1 MSPKPQPVQAPGL
14 DLDRTMKQALRLH
27 QKGRLEQA
35 EKRYTKIL
43 SAEPAHAGALHL
55 MGVLAHQAGHNDEAA
70 DWIRKSLAV
79 DPDFSDAYFN
89 LALIHEAED
98 RIGEAE
104 ACYRHAIDKDPKNT
118 KAHLNLGNL
127 LFQRDDF
134 APALECY
141 NAVLALAPAD
151 SLAHKNRSRAL
162 RSLKD
167 NDESLKAVERAVE
180 LRPDDAIFQLEYAN
194 ALRDDGQ
201 TEKAAAH
208 FEIALRIDPNN
219 IPVLCNLGGILKDLG
234 RRDEAQEMLERAI
247 EIDPDCAEAYVNL
260 ANLAFDRDEHQ
271 NSVDMVEAAL
281 AIRPNYAEAYSTL
294 GRVFGAQAMH
304 DEAFASFQKAVELDP
319 KFAEAYVNLGSV
331 LQTIGRPDEALR
343 AYEIALNLKP
353 KMDMAYWNLALALLS
368 VGRLDEGWSLFGYGF
383 TSKQRAP
390 HRPFPGLLWEGED
403 TSDKTLFVWREQ
415 GLGDDLRFSSVYH
428 DLAHRSKKLIIETDE
443 RLVPLYQRTWPNAL
457 VRPETH
463 TSTGLGNM
471 READVDFDVTAPA
484 GMAASYLR
492 GSLDLFPTNP
502 SPLVPDPEV
511 QTWCRD
517 WLESLGPGPKIG
529 IAWRSSL
536 MTKTRALYHTKIT
549 DWADLLQT
557 SGVTFVNLQ
566 YDVAAGELEELQS
579 QHGLTI
585 HQMPDLDL
593 YNDLD
598 GAAALTSC
606 VDAVVTSPTSVAE
619 MAGALHRPTF
629 CYVMSAHPMQ
639 LGTDHLPWFPNTRLY
654 SMVDMSDHGELV
666 TAITKDVLTYLGIP
680 KD

>member
-43 SAEPAHAGALHL
+43 TAVPDHPGALHL
-55 MGVLAHQAGHNDEAA
+55 MGVLAHQAGHNDKAA
-70 DWIRKSLAV
+70 DWIRKSLDV
-79 DPDFSDAYFN
+79 DPNFSDAYFN

-104 ACYRHAIDKDPKNT
+104 ACYRQAIEKDPT
-118 KAHLNLGNL
+118 SAKAHLNLGNL
-127 LFQRDDF
+127 MFRRDDF
-134 APALECY
+134 APALKCY
-141 NAVLALAPAD
+141 DAALALTPAD

-162 RSLKD
+162 GALQDS
-167 NDESLKAVERAVE
+167 EEALKAAARAVE
-180 LRPDDAIFQLEYAN
+180 LRPDDPIFQMEYAN
-194 ALRDDGQ
+194 ALRNNGQ
-201 TEKAAAH
+201 NLEAVAH
-208 FEIALRIDPNN
+208 FEIALRIDPDNVD
-219 IPVLCNLGGILKDLG
+219 VLCNLGGVLKNLG
-234 RRDEAQEMLERAI
+234 RRDEAQETLERALKI
-247 EIDPDCAEAYVNL
+247 KPDCPEVYVNL
-260 ANLAFDRDEHQ
+260 ANLAHDREQ
-271 NSVDMVEAAL
+271 YQEAADMIDAAL
-281 AIRPNYAEAYSTL
+281 VIRPDYAEAYSTL
-294 GRVFGAQAMH
+294 GRVFCTQAMH
-304 DEAFASFQKAVELDP
+304 DDAFACFQHAIKIDP
-319 KFAEAYVNLGSV
+319 KSAEAYVNLGSV

-343 AYEIALNLKP
+343 AYEIALNIKP

-403 TSDKTLFVWREQ
+403 LSDKTIFVWREQ
-415 GLGDDLRFSSVYH
+415 GLGDDIRFSSVYH
-428 DLAHRSKKLIIETDE
+428 DLAKQAKQLIIETDA
-443 RLVPLYQRTWPNAL
+443 RLVPLYQRTWPNAI
-457 VRPETH
+457 VRTETM

-471 READVDFDVTAPA
+471 KDADVDFDVTAPA

-492 GSLDLFPTNP
+492 RSLDLFPTNP
-502 SPLVPDPEV
+502 SPLLPDPDM
-511 QTWCRD
+511 QNRCRD

-536 MTKTRALYHTKIT
+536 MTKKRALYHTNIT
-549 DWADLLQT
+549 DWAELLQT
-557 SGVTFVNLQ
+557 KGITFVNLQ
-566 YDVAAGELEELQS
+566 YDIDDGELDELQS
-579 QHGLTI
+579 EHDLTI

-606 VDAVVTSPTSVAE
+606 VDVIVTSPTSVAE
-619 MAGALHRPTF
+619 MAGALNKPTF
-629 CYVMSAHPMQ
+629 CYAMSVHPMQ
-639 LGTDHLPWFPNTRLY
+639 LGTDHIPWSPHTRLY
-654 SMVDMSDHGELV
+654 STVDTTDNNTLV
-666 TAITKDVLTYLGIP
+666 TTITNDVLAYLGVP